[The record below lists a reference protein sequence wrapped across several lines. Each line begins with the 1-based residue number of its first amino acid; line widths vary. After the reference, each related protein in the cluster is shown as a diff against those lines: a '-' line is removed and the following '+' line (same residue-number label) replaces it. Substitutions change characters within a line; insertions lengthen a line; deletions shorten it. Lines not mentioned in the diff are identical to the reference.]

1 MNYRDIL
8 KEQLQRRQEL
18 NPQFS
23 LRSFAKKLGVSPS
36 KISEVLSGKK
46 KLSVGRLEELAERL
60 NLRDKEKE
68 IFLISG
74 EIESSKV
81 KNKEELERQIKKAM
95 QELNAEKTTQRNAW
109 YFGAVKALEDNSFS
123 AMLYHKQLGLTE
135 LQIENA
141 TRYLKRIRKF
151 HPDRRELIYEPT
163 SLGKKIYDCLSDSPN
178 DIMAEFAFLNEDEI
192 EELNKSIRRL
202 IRKRKYDPKSK
213 KASDLKLVYF
223 GISSILRE
231 GK

>member
-18 NPQFS
+18 NSKFS
-23 LRSFAKKLGVSPS
+23 LRSFAKKLDISPS

-46 KLSVGRLEELAERL
+46 KLSVGRLEELARRL
-60 NLRDKEKE
+60 NLKDNERE

-81 KNKEELERQIKKAM
+81 KNREDLEGRLKKAL
-95 QELNAEKTTQRNAW
+95 QELSAEKTTQRNAW
-109 YFGAVKALEDNSFS
+109 YFGAVKALEDNSFT

-141 TRYLKRIRKF
+141 TRYQKRIRKF
-151 HPDRRELIYEPT
+151 HPDRQDLTFEPT
-163 SLGKKIYDCLSDSPN
+163 SLGQKIYDCLADSPN
-178 DIMAEFAFLNEDEI
+178 DTVAEFSFLTEDEI
-192 EELNKSIRRL
+192 KELVQKIRRL
-202 IRKRKYDPKSK
+202 IRSFKVDHKGK
-213 KASDLKLVYF
+213 KASDLKLIYF

-231 GK
+231 GE